1 VRAPALFALL
11 LLPSLARAQPA
22 VRYNEPPT
30 LVPRAPLATRIDEL
44 VARIAKKERR
54 AEPRPDARLDA
65 AAADLARAVS
75 SSGAPPN
82 ELVQGALW
90 VHGIIE
96 PPPQLILTAMGP
108 GGEKELLDALG
119 RDLPKVLSEGR
130 FARVGVGIVPGRDGE
145 TRVLVALQ
153 ESFVDLEPVA
163 RAQPLGGNVVVR
175 GRLHDGFERPEAFVT
190 APDGRVINRV
200 LVGGDPVRFG
210 GVFRCGPQKGR
221 YQIEVT
227 GEDRFGATV
236 VANFPVW
243 CGMSAPSTARA
254 AAPAGSGK
262 DELFST
268 APAAEQQVFKLLN
281 ADRAHA
287 GLPPLAWDA
296 QLATVARGH
305 SADMQAHNFFGHI
318 SPTTGSAADR
328 AKRANVDAMLIL
340 ENVARAFNA
349 GEAER
354 GLMNSPGHRANILNR
369 EATRVGVGVVY
380 DPATKEILVTQMFSR
395 PPQKLDAHTID
406 ELRRGIADARRQR
419 RQRPLEADGALDEL
433 AGSTAREIAQHGMST
448 TIAGR
453 RIDEALTRQDRWR
466 GGRTVFAVV
475 STAAQAVESL
485 GNALADATVTHV
497 GIGLASGKRKEGGGS
512 GLYVVI
518 VLATAR

>member
-1 VRAPALFALL
+1 GGEAAAGDEEGDAAVRRGRRARRRGEGDRRRSGRRDPRGAPHAVDGEVEPRVFDRRARLLQTGRPRQRQGGLPLRRGRRSRAGAEVLQGGGHGSAVRAPALFALL

-210 GVFRCGPQKGR
+210 GV
-221 YQIEVT
+221 
-227 GEDRFGATV
+227 
-236 VANFPVW
+236 
-243 CGMSAPSTARA
+243 
-254 AAPAGSGK
+254 
-262 DELFST
+262 
-268 APAAEQQVFKLLN
+268 
-281 ADRAHA
+281 
-287 GLPPLAWDA
+287 
-296 QLATVARGH
+296 
-305 SADMQAHNFFGHI
+305 
-318 SPTTGSAADR
+318 
-328 AKRANVDAMLIL
+328 
-340 ENVARAFNA
+340 
-349 GEAER
+349 
-354 GLMNSPGHRANILNR
+354 
-369 EATRVGVGVVY
+369 
-380 DPATKEILVTQMFSR
+380 
-395 PPQKLDAHTID
+395 
-406 ELRRGIADARRQR
+406 
-419 RQRPLEADGALDEL
+419 
-433 AGSTAREIAQHGMST
+433 
-448 TIAGR
+448 
-453 RIDEALTRQDRWR
+453 
-466 GGRTVFAVV
+466 
-475 STAAQAVESL
+475 
-485 GNALADATVTHV
+485 
-497 GIGLASGKRKEGGGS
+497 
-512 GLYVVI
+512 
-518 VLATAR
+518 